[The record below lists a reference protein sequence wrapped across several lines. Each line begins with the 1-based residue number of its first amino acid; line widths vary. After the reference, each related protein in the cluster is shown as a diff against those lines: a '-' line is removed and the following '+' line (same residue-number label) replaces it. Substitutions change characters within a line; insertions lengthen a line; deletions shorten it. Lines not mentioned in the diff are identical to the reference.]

1 MEQEFTDTT
10 EQPTTNKEYIFEGDS
25 LYLLV
30 DGEKKWRLDFSIWM
44 TNEGVIQA
52 KVNILVTTNFL
63 HSWFEATEEV
73 RQRYIKYIS
82 SLVLGDQHIRD
93 LWYEL
98 LLYFVEFA
106 RTKSVQEIL
115 IEPDSI
121 EKWKYW
127 KCKIGNR
134 LKDEWIIR
142 RVSWDEEIS
151 FRL

>member
-30 DGEKKWRLDFSIWM
+30 DGEKKGRLDFSIGM

-63 HSWFEATEEV
+63 HSGFEATEEV

-93 LWYEL
+93 LGYEL

-121 EKWKYW
+121 EKGKYW

-134 LKDEWIIR
+134 LKDEGIIR
-142 RVSWDEEIS
+142 RVSGDEEIS